1 MSQTDQWKQRNQPM
15 TSIKS
20 EGSMESNGFNANKQN
35 PSTST
40 DEESPAVRYSPSGL
54 SGYASSYGSTWSESD
69 DGRALISSTVT
80 ALDDDELS
88 DKTPVVSNH
97 YLSENKSVTLTPPPP
112 PKMSPKGS
120 TKSTPQNSDDDLE
133 ARYRAPLPSSPFHT
147 PTRKPESAKRA
158 LRRQI
163 CVSEQIEQERGVKQI
178 ASCRDMV
185 YALSFIVQLI
195 VVVFLVMS
203 YGPDA
208 FSKFSGKDSM
218 TSFQNQ
224 AGIHFAYGNVLII
237 TWCCGAIAIVVSVLC
252 FIFMSVYTR
261 LLIPVGLCLS
271 ITVPL
276 IWSIIGLVDSPQ
288 NFESVIGLFIF
299 AIAVAHCFI
308 VWDKIPVA
316 TANLYTSLF
325 AARKS
330 RSILVLAIVVQVVA
344 LTWIILYFLL
354 CIGLYD
360 LFLDNENIPQF
371 WKILSYLCLGISFFW
386 TIQTLL
392 NVLQASIAGFI
403 YTWWFAPSLSSSQCL
418 EAVGNSI
425 INSGIFS
432 LGSVCFGSLLVAPI
446 NVLFRIADHIR
457 PNREETAIPA
467 FIMAHEYVVS
477 AIDYLHSRYH
487 EFAFVYIGIYGYNFH
502 DAAMKSNELFQK
514 RGWTSKVT
522 TNDLISNLLLVF
534 SLGIGCLCGFF
545 AVVISSTEKKPLVS
559 LERPKLI
566 AFVIGFFVGVTSS
579 NILFSVI
586 TSAVNTVVV
595 CFAGNPVEL
604 QRNHPE
610 CSMLMRTA
618 WRESF
623 PTVVDFVETKE
634 IQKSGSHSIMSPSR
648 PNRKSLDSLFI

>member
-1 MSQTDQWKQRNQPM
+1 MSQTDQWNQRNQPI
-15 TSIKS
+15 TSMMS
-20 EGSMESNGFNANKQN
+20 EGSMKSNGFNTNKQN

-69 DGRALISSTVT
+69 DARALISSTVT

-97 YLSENKSVTLTPPPP
+97 YLCENKSVTLTPPPP
-112 PKMSPKGS
+112 PNMSPNVS
-120 TKSTPQNSDDDLE
+120 TKNTPQNSDDDLE

-163 CVSEQIEQERGVKQI
+163 CVSEQIEQERGVKQV

-218 TSFQNQ
+218 TSFKNQ
-224 AGIHFAYGNVLII
+224 AGIHFAYGNVLLI
-237 TWCCGAIAIVVSVLC
+237 TWCCGAIAIVVSVLS

-276 IWSIIGLVDSPQ
+276 VWSVIGLVDSPQ

-325 AARKS
+325 ATRKS

-371 WKILSYLCLGISFFW
+371 WKLLSYLSLGISFFW

-392 NVLQASIAGFI
+392 V
-403 YTWWFAPSLSSSQCL
+403 
-418 EAVGNSI
+418 
-425 INSGIFS
+425 
-432 LGSVCFGSLLVAPI
+432 
-446 NVLFRIADHIR
+446 
-457 PNREETAIPA
+457 
-467 FIMAHEYVVS
+467 
-477 AIDYLHSRYH
+477 
-487 EFAFVYIGIYGYNFH
+487 
-502 DAAMKSNELFQK
+502 
-514 RGWTSKVT
+514 
-522 TNDLISNLLLVF
+522 SNLKKYVIAITKVF
-534 SLGIGCLCGFF
+534 TILYL
-545 AVVISSTEKKPLVS
+545 
-559 LERPKLI
+559 
-566 AFVIGFFVGVTSS
+566 TS
-579 NILFSVI
+579 IFRMYYKH
-586 TSAVNTVVV
+586 
-595 CFAGNPVEL
+595 
-604 QRNHPE
+604 Q
-610 CSMLMRTA
+610 
-618 WRESF
+618 
-623 PTVVDFVETKE
+623 
-634 IQKSGSHSIMSPSR
+634 
-648 PNRKSLDSLFI
+648 